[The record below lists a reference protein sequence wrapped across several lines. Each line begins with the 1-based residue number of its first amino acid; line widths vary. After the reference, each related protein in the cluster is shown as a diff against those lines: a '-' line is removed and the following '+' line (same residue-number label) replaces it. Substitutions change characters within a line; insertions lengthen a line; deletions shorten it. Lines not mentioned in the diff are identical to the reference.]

1 MAHKKGLHGELIAAC
16 DPDDAAVSALVW
28 RIARRPSPCD
38 VPRGPCC
45 GERYR
50 SKTDTTE
57 RM

>member
-1 MAHKKGLHGELIAAC
+1 MMPLFRLSPG
-16 DPDDAAVSALVW
+16 D
-28 RIARRPSPCD
+28 IARRPSPCD

-50 SKTDTTE
+50 SKTDKTE